1 MVCINH
7 KDRTQ
12 DETSCWQDENGFKI
26 VTRQKSWKSLLEIA
40 LLTIERK
47 KERKKEKDV
56 YLLFDIAVKNESEA
70 ITFARERERES
81 GN

>member
-1 MVCINH
+1 M
-7 KDRTQ
+7 
-12 DETSCWQDENGFKI
+12 KI
-26 VTRQKSWKSLLEIA
+26 ASWNCPLDD
-40 LLTIERK
+40 RK